1 MRTLTR
7 EFYIAKDGQKVTSNK
22 LPEESAVCYIST
34 AASGRVSVQ
43 FFIGKQSKPDKY
55 LAYKSRESANT
66 AIEAFFDNLVR
77 VYAYK
82 QEQKERQKL
91 ARQAA
96 KAEFEGTIGSVFVAS
111 WGYDQTNVDAYQI
124 TARINNQTVEVVEI
138 GFEHLPEESKGYSSM
153 AENVKP
159 LPVSAE
165 KAAKMPKLLA
175 RITAKDSIQV
185 ANKRSAGNADLWDGA
200 RSYYHSWYA

>member
-7 EFYIAKDGQKVTSNK
+7 EFYIAKDSQKVTSNK
-22 LPEESAVCYIST
+22 LSEESAVCYIST

-43 FFIGKQSKPDKY
+43 FFIGRQAKPDKY
-55 LAYKSRESANT
+55 LAYKSLESANT

-77 VYAYK
+77 VYEYK
-82 QEQKERQKL
+82 RQEKERQKL
-91 ARQAA
+91 ARQEA
-96 KAEFEGTIGSVFVAS
+96 KAEFQGTIGSVFVAS

-138 GFEHLPEESKGYSSM
+138 GFEEVESQGFAAMSEKI
-153 AENVKP
+153 KP

-185 ANKRSAGNADLWDGA
+185 ANKRSAGNADLWDGV

>member
-7 EFYIAKDGQKVTSNK
+7 EFYIAKDSQKVFSNK
-22 LPEESAVCYIST
+22 LSEESAVCYIST

-55 LAYKSRESANT
+55 LAYKSRESANM
-66 AIEAFFDNLVR
+66 AIEAFFDNLIR
-77 VYAYK
+77 VYEYK
-82 QEQKERQKL
+82 RQEKERQKL
-91 ARQAA
+91 ARQTA
-96 KAEFEGTIGSVFVAS
+96 KAEFQGTIGSVFVAS

-138 GFEHLPEESKGYSSM
+138 GFEEVESQGFAAMSEKI
-153 AENVKP
+153 KP

-185 ANKRSAGNADLWDGA
+185 ANKRSAGNADLWDNE

>member
-7 EFYIAKDGQKVTSNK
+7 EFYIAKDSQKVTSNK
-22 LPEESAVCYIST
+22 LPEESAVCYIS
-34 AASGRVSVQ
+34 ASASGRVSVQ

-55 LAYKSRESANT
+55 LAYKSRESANS
-66 AIEAFFDNLVR
+66 AIEAFFDNLVH
-77 VYAYK
+77 VHEYK
-82 QEQKERQKL
+82 RQEKERQKL

-96 KAEFEGTIGSVFVAS
+96 KAEFQGTIGSVFVSS

-138 GFEHLPEESKGYSSM
+138 GFEEVESQGFAAMSEKI
-153 AENVKP
+153 KP

>member
-7 EFYIAKDGQKVTSNK
+7 EFYIHANSKKVTSDK
-22 LPEESAVCYIST
+22 LPEESAVCYIVES
-34 AASGRVSVQ
+34 ANGRVNVQ

-55 LAYKSRESANT
+55 LAYKSLESANT

-91 ARQAA
+91 ARQVA
-96 KAEFEGTIGSVFVAS
+96 KAEFEGKIGSVFVSS
-111 WGYDQTNVDAYQI
+111 WGYEQTNVDAYQMV
-124 TARINNQTVEVVEI
+124 RRVNNQTIEVVEI
-138 GFEHLPEESKGYSSM
+138 GLKSEPSEGLSSM
-153 AENVKP
+153 AEQVKP
-159 LPVSAE
+159 VPVSTE

-175 RITAKDSIQV
+175 RITTKNSIQV
-185 ANKRSAGNADLWDGA
+185 ENKRDSGNADLWDGK

>member
-7 EFYIAKDGQKVTSNK
+7 EFYIAKDSQKVTSNK

-66 AIEAFFDNLVR
+66 AIEAFFDNILR
-77 VYAYK
+77 VAQYK

-91 ARQAA
+91 ARQVA
-96 KAEFEGTIGSVFVAS
+96 KAEFQGTIGSVFVAS

-138 GFEHLPEESKGYSSM
+138 GFEEVESRGFAAMSEKI
-153 AENVKP
+153 KP

-165 KAAKMPKLLA
+165 KAAKMPKLFA
-175 RITAKDSIQV
+175 RITTKNSIQV
-185 ANKRSAGNADLWDGA
+185 AGKGSAGNANLWDGA

>member
-7 EFYIAKDGQKVTSNK
+7 EFYIAKDSQKVTSNK
-22 LPEESAVCYIST
+22 LPEESAVCYISEST
-34 AASGRVSVQ
+34 NGRVNVQ

-77 VYAYK
+77 VYEYK
-82 QEQKERQKL
+82 RQEKERQKL

-96 KAEFEGTIGSVFVAS
+96 KAKFEGKIGSVFVAS

-124 TARINNQTVEVVEI
+124 TARVNNQTVEVVEI
-138 GFEHLPEESKGYSSM
+138 GFEEVESQGFAAMSEKI
-153 AENVKP
+153 KP

-175 RITAKDSIQV
+175 RITAKNSIQV
-185 ANKRSAGNADLWDGA
+185 ANKRSAGNADLWNGTEV
-200 RSYYHSWYA
+200 YYHSWYA

>member
-7 EFYIAKDGQKVTSNK
+7 EFYIAKDSQKVTSNK

-55 LAYKSRESANT
+55 LAYKSRENANT
-66 AIEAFFDNLVR
+66 AIEAFFDNLLR
-77 VYAYK
+77 VAQYK

-91 ARQAA
+91 ARQVA
-96 KAEFEGTIGSVFVAS
+96 KAEFEGTVGSVFVSS

-138 GFEHLPEESKGYSSM
+138 GFEEVESQGFAAMSEKI
-153 AENVKP
+153 KP

>member
-7 EFYIAKDGQKVTSNK
+7 EFYIHANSKKVTSDK
-22 LPEESAVCYIST
+22 LSEESAVCYLVEST
-34 AASGRVSVQ
+34 NGRVNVQ

-55 LAYKSRESANT
+55 LAYKSLESANT

-91 ARQAA
+91 ARQEA
-96 KAEFEGTIGSVFVAS
+96 KAEFRGTIGSVFVAS

-138 GFEHLPEESKGYSSM
+138 GFEEVESQGFAAMSEKI
-153 AENVKP
+153 KP

>member
-7 EFYIAKDGQKVTSNK
+7 EFYIHAGSKKVTSDK
-22 LPEESAVCYIST
+22 LPEESAVCYLVES
-34 AASGRVSVQ
+34 ANGRVNVQ
-43 FFIGKQSKPDKY
+43 FFIGRQSKPDKY

-66 AIEAFFDNLVR
+66 AIEAFFDNLIR

-91 ARQAA
+91 ARQTA
-96 KAEFEGTIGSVFVAS
+96 KAEFQGTIGSVFVAS

-138 GFEHLPEESKGYSSM
+138 GFEEVESQGFAAMSEKI
-153 AENVKP
+153 KP

-185 ANKRSAGNADLWDGA
+185 ANKRSAGNADLWNGA
-200 RSYYHSWYA
+200 EVYYHSWYA

>member
-43 FFIGKQSKPDKY
+43 FFIGRQAKPDKY

-66 AIEAFFDNLVR
+66 AIEAFFDNLIR
-77 VYAYK
+77 VYEYK
-82 QEQKERQKL
+82 RQEKERQKL
-91 ARQAA
+91 ARQTA
-96 KAEFEGTIGSVFVAS
+96 KAEFAGMIGSVFVAS
-111 WGYDQTNVDAYQI
+111 WGYEQTNVNAYQI
-124 TARINNQTVEVVEI
+124 TARVNNQTVEVIEI
-138 GFEHLPEESKGYSSM
+138 GFEEVESQGFAAMSEKI
-153 AENVKP
+153 KP
-159 LPVSAE
+159 LLVSAE

-185 ANKRSAGNADLWDGA
+185 ANKRSAGNADLWDGV